1 MPNIMKK
8 IDTKDD
14 IKDFDRYRIKKYKKR
29 LKNIYATLVISVVFV
44 LGIGF
49 FSLFNI
55 SKSYVVDKTEKI
67 ANISNFYEK
76 FSDGVLSYTTNEIS
90 YRDKDFNVV
99 WSSTYNF
106 KNPFV
111 NVSKDYGVLC
121 DIQGND
127 IYIFD
132 KKKVVSNFKSEKK
145 IVSAR
150 MLDNGDVAIF
160 TKGDDSYY
168 INIYNQSTDSIIEV
182 KSAINT
188 TGIPTDILLTP
199 DLTKLFISY
208 VHIDNGAFFST
219 VNCYE
224 VNDLSNEE
232 KLYKSY
238 QYDEKVVAKLRIY
251 GKDVFAIS
259 NNSVIKY
266 DFNKDYNDTIKEI
279 DDGIK
284 NIFIDNGKIILLKDD
299 TKNITFNLFDIDMN
313 KLMYKDIE
321 ENYDNVV
328 TFDDEIV
335 YILGNKAVGYR
346 FNGKKSFDI
355 EFNGNI
361 RQIIKLSRDNYLVLF
376 DNKIQKIK
384 LNIF

>member
-1 MPNIMKK
+1 MKK
-8 IDTKDD
+8 IDTKEE
-14 IKDFDRYRIKKYKKR
+14 INNFDRYRIRKYKKR

-44 LGIGF
+44 LSIAF

-55 SKSYVVDKTEKI
+55 SNSYVVDKTEKI
-67 ANISNFYEK
+67 ININNFYEK
-76 FSDGVLSYTTNEIS
+76 FSDGILSYTTNEMS

-99 WSSTYNF
+99 WSNTYNF
-106 KNPFV
+106 KKPFV

-127 IYIFD
+127 IYIFNKD
-132 KKKVVSNFKSEKK
+132 KVVSNFKSDKK

-150 MLDNGDVAIF
+150 TLINGDVSVF

-168 INIYNQSTDSIIEV
+168 INIYNKNAELIIEV

-188 TGIPTDILLTP
+188 IGIPTDVLLTK

-208 VHIDNGAFFST
+208 VHIDNGSYFST

-224 VNDLSNEE
+224 VNNSSNEE

-238 QYDEKVVAKLRIY
+238 QYEEKVVAKLY
-251 GKDVFAIS
+251 MYEKDIFAIS
-259 NNSVIKY
+259 NDAIIKY
-266 DFNKDYNDTIKEI
+266 DFNKDYNDTIKDI
-279 DDGIK
+279 DNGSK
-284 NIFIDNGKIILLKDD
+284 NVFIDNGKIILLKDG
-299 TKNITFNLFDIDMN
+299 TKNITFNLFDTDMN
-313 KLMYKDIE
+313 SLMSKDIE
-321 ENYDNVV
+321 ETYDSVV
-328 TFDDEIV
+328 TFEDEIV

-355 EFNGNI
+355 EFNDNI
-361 RQIIKLSRDNYLVLF
+361 RQIIKLSSGNYLVLF
-376 DNKIQKIK
+376 DDKVQKIK
-384 LNIF
+384 LDIF

>member
-8 IDTKDD
+8 IDTKEE
-14 IKDFDRYRIKKYKKR
+14 INNFDRYRIRKYKKR

-44 LGIGF
+44 LSIAF

-55 SKSYVVDKTEKI
+55 SNSYVVDKTEKI
-67 ANISNFYEK
+67 ININNFYEK
-76 FSDGVLSYTTNEIS
+76 FSDGILSYTTNEMS

-99 WSSTYNF
+99 WSNTYNF

-127 IYIFD
+127 IYIFNKD
-132 KKKVVSNFKSEKK
+132 KVVSNFKSDKK

-150 MLDNGDVAIF
+150 TLINGDVSVF

-168 INIYNQSTDSIIEV
+168 INIYNKNAELIIEV

-188 TGIPTDILLTP
+188 IGIPTDVLLTK

-208 VHIDNGAFFST
+208 VHIDNGSYFST

-224 VNDLSNEE
+224 VNNSSNEE

-238 QYDEKVVAKLRIY
+238 QYEEKVVAKLY
-251 GKDVFAIS
+251 MYEKDIFAIS
-259 NNSVIKY
+259 NDAIIKY
-266 DFNKDYNDTIKEI
+266 DFNKDYNDTIKDI
-279 DDGIK
+279 DNGSK
-284 NIFIDNGKIILLKDD
+284 NVFIDNGKIILLKDG
-299 TKNITFNLFDIDMN
+299 TKNITFNLFDTDMN
-313 KLMYKDIE
+313 SLMSKDIE
-321 ENYDNVV
+321 ETYDSVV
-328 TFDDEIV
+328 TFEDEIV

-355 EFNGNI
+355 EFNDNI
-361 RQIIKLSRDNYLVLF
+361 RQIIKLSSGNYLVLF
-376 DNKIQKIK
+376 DDKVQKIK
-384 LNIF
+384 LDIF